1 MNDLGLQLLGLLFL
15 FIGVAA
21 GYVIWVKPHQ
31 AQLGWPGRGLLLLLI
46 LTFMGG
52 FIGSPF
58 WWADVPQSF
67 SWDLPPLASR
77 MLASAGWAFAIATFF
92 ALQKPLYGRVRL
104 VLLSLLVYLA
114 PLAIAI
120 ILFHL
125 DRFDWAAP
133 ITPFFFFLVVGM
145 ILTTLFYLWRQPAIL
160 PPATVHPPSAL
171 VSNWLLGVAVLCG
184 LWGLALFATD
194 QGGSTLIWV
203 WPGDLLSSRLIG
215 VMLFTIA
222 AGSVYGR
229 AETEVARP
237 VLAMIAVYGVGLAL
251 ASAWNMWLGKPVPFS
266 YLVVFGLLG
275 IISAGL
281 LAKPTLGSGAG

>member
-15 FIGVAA
+15 FIGLGV

-31 AQLGWPGRGLLLLLI
+31 AHLDWPGRGLFLLLI

-77 MLASAGWAFAIATFF
+77 MLASAGWAFAIATFL

-104 VLLSLLVYLA
+104 VLWMLLVYLA

-145 ILTTLFYLWRQPAIL
+145 IVTTLFYLWRQPAIL
-160 PPATVHPPSAL
+160 PPAAVQPSSAL
-171 VSNWLLGVAVLCG
+171 VSDWLLAVAVLCG

-194 QGGSTLIWV
+194 QGGSPLIWV
-203 WPGDLLSSRLIG
+203 WPGDLLSSRLIA
-215 VMLFTIA
+215 VMLWTIA
-222 AGSVYGR
+222 TSAV
-229 AETEVARP
+229 VARP
-237 VLAMIAVYGVGLAL
+237 DKEVTGPVLALITTYGVGVVGATL
-251 ASAWNMWLGKPVPFS
+251 WNMLAQKPVPLA
-266 YLVVFGLLG
+266 YLGLFGAMAVV
-275 IISAGL
+275 SAGL
-281 LAKPTLGSGAG
+281 WWKSR